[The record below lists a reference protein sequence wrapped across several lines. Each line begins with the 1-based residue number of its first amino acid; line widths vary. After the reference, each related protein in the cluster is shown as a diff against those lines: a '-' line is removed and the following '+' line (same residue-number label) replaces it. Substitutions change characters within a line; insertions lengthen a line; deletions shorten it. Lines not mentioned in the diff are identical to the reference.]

1 MLSRHWGNQSEVA
14 RMRLVLLAFRSWNG
28 IADTALQ
35 SVPAAF
41 RKLVFGLSVA
51 IRRRGRLRNRLG
63 ILATRDDSRWTIM

>member
-1 MLSRHWGNQSEVA
+1 GNQSEVA
-14 RMRLVLLAFRSWNG
+14 RMRLVLLTFRSWNG

-51 IRRRGRLRNRLG
+51 IGRRGRLGNRLG